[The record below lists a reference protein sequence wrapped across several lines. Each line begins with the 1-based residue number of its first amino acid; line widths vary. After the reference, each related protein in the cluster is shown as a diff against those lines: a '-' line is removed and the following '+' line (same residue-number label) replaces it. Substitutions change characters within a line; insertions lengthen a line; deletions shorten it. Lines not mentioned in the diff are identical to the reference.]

1 MPSPAIWAGCA
12 PRQRVGL
19 DAAPALG
26 AAAVGDA
33 VKQEPA
39 HLWEMLPDTEEARV
53 LLEEGFP
60 CKILS
65 LLE

>member
-1 MPSPAIWAGCA
+1 M
-12 PRQRVGL
+12 GL
-19 DAAPALG
+19 DEAPALG

-33 VKQEPA
+33 VNQEAA
-39 HLWEMLPDTEEARV
+39 HLWEMLPDTEEVRV
-53 LLEEGFP
+53 LLGECFP